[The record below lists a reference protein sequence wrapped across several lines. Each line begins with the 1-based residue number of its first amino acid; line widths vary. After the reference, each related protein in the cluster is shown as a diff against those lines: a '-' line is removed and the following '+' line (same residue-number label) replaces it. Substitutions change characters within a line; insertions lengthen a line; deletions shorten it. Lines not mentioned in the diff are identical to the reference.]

1 VLFSLSL
8 YWFFMFLRFAV
19 YRLSFQTKNSFFFLM
34 DFYDTNNNSL
44 CVCFFLFVCVF
55 YFFSKRGADIISV
68 DQTVSM
74 DDALKRLKAV
84 NPSILVQG
92 NLDPT
97 VLLSNDKTNIKLRTE
112 EILKM
117 TGGVGHVMN
126 LGHGVES
133 NTSEENVQYF
143 VETVRNWKK

>member
-1 VLFSLSL
+1 
-8 YWFFMFLRFAV
+8 MIP
-19 YRLSFQTKNSFFFLM
+19 T
-34 DFYDTNNNSL
+34 TTP
-44 CVCFFLFVCVF
+44 CVCFFCLCVF